1 MVWSYIC
8 GCSGQPQNIIYF
20 QIYQFVYPFYS
31 TKNISFI
38 VFLFQFICT
47 EKDEETERRKYL
59 DNLSIKNACVENGE
73 DLQFSVGNLGKQNK
87 ITFEAKNEVRFS
99 INTHFS

>member
-1 MVWSYIC
+1 
-8 GCSGQPQNIIYF
+8 
-20 QIYQFVYPFYS
+20 
-31 TKNISFI
+31 
-38 VFLFQFICT
+38 
-47 EKDEETERRKYL
+47 L